1 MILLDLAFRV
11 KVFFWSF
18 ISRGRFSIILRISSG
33 FTEKDPEEED
43 GSIIEY
49 THRGGGMIVLFRTG
63 GFLER

>member
-1 MILLDLAFRV
+1 M
-11 KVFFWSF
+11 
-18 ISRGRFSIILRISSG
+18 FSIILRISSG